1 MIEPRVL
8 VALSGGLAIGRKSTE
23 LNSTAAFPQLPV
35 SLEDVR
41 RAQQLLAGIAER
53 TPVESSRALS
63 RMIDSDVF
71 FKCENLQR
79 AGSFK
84 VRGAY
89 VRMARLSSEERA
101 RGVVAA
107 SAGNHAQGVAVA
119 AKALGIQAR
128 IYMPL
133 GVALPKLAATRGHG
147 AEVVLH
153 GVNVDEALAEA
164 QRYADQSGAV
174 FVHPF
179 DNVDVVAGQGTIGLE
194 ILEQVPDVE
203 TVVMGVGGGGLLAG
217 VAVAVKSLARELG
230 REIRIIGVQAENA
243 AAYPPSLAA
252 DALVPLTKISTM
264 ADGIAVGRPGQI
276 PFSIIREL
284 VDDVVTVSEDS
295 LARALIFLLERSKMV
310 VEPAG
315 AVGVA
320 ALLDGT
326 LNLGGAKPGTTAVIL
341 SGGNI
346 DPMLML
352 KVIQRGLSAAG
363 RFMTVRMLLDDRPGS
378 LATISRIIAASDANV
393 TGVDHTRV
401 GGSISMGDVSIT
413 VNMETKGHEHCE
425 QVLMNLRAEGFQPIV
440 VH

>member
-1 MIEPRVL
+1 METLSTLAVTLDDVL
-8 VALSGGLAIGRKSTE
+8 SAQE
-23 LNSTAAFPQLPV
+23 L
-35 SLEDVR
+35 LE
-41 RAQQLLAGIAER
+41 GIIAR
-53 TPVESSRALS
+53 TPIETSRALGAQVGS
-63 RMIDSDVF
+63 EVF

-89 VRMARLSSEERA
+89 VRMARLSPEEQR

-119 AKALGIQAR
+119 AKRLGIRAR
-128 IYMPL
+128 IYMPV
-133 GVALPKLAATRGHG
+133 GVALPKLQATRSHG

-153 GVNVDEALAEA
+153 GHNVDEALAEA
-164 QRYADQSGAV
+164 KRYADETGAV

-179 DNVDVVAGQGTIGLE
+179 DNPDVVAGQGTLGLE
-194 ILEQVPDVE
+194 ILEQIPDVD
-203 TVVMGVGGGGLLAG
+203 TILMGVGGGGLLAG
-217 VAVAVKSLARELG
+217 VAVAVKAKAKELG
-230 REIRIIGVQAENA
+230 REIRVIGVQAENA

-252 DALVPLTKISTM
+252 DALVPLQSVSTM
-264 ADGIAVGRPGQI
+264 ADGIAVGLPGQL

-284 VDDVVTVSEDS
+284 VDDVVTVSEES
-295 LARALIFLLERSKMV
+295 LARALVFLLERAKLV

-320 ALLDGT
+320 ALMDGK
-326 LNLGGAKPGTTAVIL
+326 LAELGIEAKKTAVIL

-352 KVIQRGLSAAG
+352 KVIQRGLAAAG
-363 RFMTVRMLLDDRPGS
+363 RFFTVRMMLDDRPGS
-378 LATISRIIAASDANV
+378 LATISRIIAENDANV

-401 GGSISMGDVSIT
+401 GGSISMGDVAIT
-413 VNMETKGHEHCE
+413 IDMETRGHEHCE
-425 QVLMNLRAEGFQPIV
+425 QVLRSLRAEGFQPIV
-440 VH
+440 IHV

>member
-1 MIEPRVL
+1 MIDL
-8 VALSGGLAIGRKSTE
+8 KT
-23 LNSTAAFPQLPV
+23 LPV
-35 SLEDVR
+35 TVDDVMD
-41 RAQQLLAGIAER
+41 AAELLDGIIET
-53 TPVESSRALS
+53 TPIEQSRALG
-63 RMIDSDVF
+63 RMTGSDVY

-89 VRMARLSSEERA
+89 VRMAKLSEEEKA

-119 AKALGIQAR
+119 AARLGIKAR

-153 GVNVDEALAEA
+153 GHNVDEALAEA
-164 QRYADQSGAV
+164 QRFAEQSGAV

-179 DNVDVVAGQGTIGLE
+179 DNADIIAGQGTIGLE
-194 ILEQVPDVE
+194 ILDQIPNVD
-203 TVVMGVGGGGLLAG
+203 TIVMGVGGGGLLAG
-217 VAVAVKSLARELG
+217 VATAIKARAKELG
-230 REIRIIGVQAENA
+230 REIRVIGVQAENA

-252 DALVPLTKISTM
+252 DALVPLKKVSTM
-264 ADGIAVGRPGQI
+264 ADGIAVGRPGQL

-284 VDDVVTVSEDS
+284 VDDVVTVSEDA
-295 LARALIFLLERSKMV
+295 LARALIFLLERSKLV

-320 ALLDGT
+320 ALMEGVIE
-326 LNLGGAKPGTTAVIL
+326 NPGTTAVIL

-352 KVIQRGLSAAG
+352 KVIQRGLYASG
-363 RFMTVRMLLDDRPGS
+363 RFLSVRIMLDDRPGS
-378 LATISRIIAASDANV
+378 LAKISRIIAESDANV
-393 TGVDHTRV
+393 TRVDHTRI
-401 GGSISMGDVSIT
+401 GGSISMGDVAIT
-413 VNMETKGHEHCE
+413 IDIETKGHEHCE
-425 QVLMNLRAEGFQPIV
+425 LVLGSLRAEGFQPVV

>member
-1 MIEPRVL
+1 MNALSDLPVTLADIEDARRL
-8 VALSGGLAIGRKSTE
+8 VADI
-23 LNSTAAFPQLPV
+23 
-35 SLEDVR
+35 
-41 RAQQLLAGIAER
+41 IAL
-53 TPVESSRALS
+53 TPIESSRALGRLTGS
-63 RMIDSDVF
+63 EVF

-89 VRMARLSSEERA
+89 VRMAKLTAEEKA

-119 AKALGIQAR
+119 AKALGIKAR
-128 IYMPL
+128 IYMPF

-153 GVNVDEALAEA
+153 GHNVDESLAEA
-164 QRYADQSGAV
+164 ERFAEETGAV

-194 ILEQVPDVE
+194 ILDQLPNVD
-203 TVVMGVGGGGLLAG
+203 TVIMGVGGGGLLAG
-217 VAVAVKSLARELG
+217 VAVAIKSRAKQLG

-252 DALVPLTKISTM
+252 DALVPLKRVSTM
-264 ADGIAVGRPGQI
+264 ADGIAVGRPGQL

-284 VDDVVTVSEDS
+284 VDDVVTVSEDA

-320 ALLDGT
+320 ALMEGKIE
-326 LNLGGAKPGTTAVIL
+326 NPGTTAVIL
-341 SGGNI
+341 TGGNI

-352 KVIQRGLSAAG
+352 KVIQRGLAAAG
-363 RFMTVRMLLDDRPGS
+363 RFMTVRMMLDDRPGS
-378 LATISRIIAASDANV
+378 LATISRIIAENDANV

-413 VNMETKGHEHCE
+413 VNLETKGHEHCE
-425 QVLMNLRAEGFQPIV
+425 HVLTALRTEGFQPIV

>member
-1 MIEPRVL
+1 MTEQ
-8 VALSGGLAIGRKSTE
+8 ALTSRT
-23 LNSTAAFPQLPV
+23 TAHTPEHPPAARPDDRTGLPV
-35 SLEDVR
+35 RLADVEA
-41 RAQQLLAGIAER
+41 AQRTLQGVIAL
-53 TPVESSRALS
+53 TPVEQSRALGRLTGS
-63 RMIDSDVF
+63 SVSL
-71 FKCENLQR
+71 KCENLQR

-89 VRMARLSSEERA
+89 NRMAKLTEAERSL
-101 RGVVAA
+101 GVVAA

-119 AKALGIQAR
+119 AAKLGISAR

-153 GVNVDEALAEA
+153 GHTVDEALAEA
-164 QRYADQSGAV
+164 KRYADAKGAV

-194 ILEQVPDVE
+194 ILEQVPEVD
-203 TVVMGVGGGGLLAG
+203 TILMGVGGGGLLAG
-217 VAVAVKSLARELG
+217 VAVAVKARARELG

-252 DALVPLTKISTM
+252 DALVPLTKVSTI
-264 ADGIAVGRPGQI
+264 ADGIAVGSPGQL

-284 VDDVVTVSEDS
+284 VDDVMTVSEDS

-320 ALLDGT
+320 ALLDGKLT
-326 LNLGGAKPGTTAVIL
+326 EGGMDPGNTVVVL

-352 KVIQRGLSAAG
+352 KVIQRGLAAAG
-363 RFMTVRMLLDDRPGS
+363 RYLVVRMLLDDRPGS
-378 LATISRIIAASDANV
+378 LATISRIIAESDANV

-401 GGSISMGDVSIT
+401 GGSISMGDVAIT
-413 VNMETKGHEHCE
+413 INMETKGEEHCE
-425 QVLMNLRAEGFQPIV
+425 QVLGNLRAEGFQPV
-440 VH
+440 VIRG

>member
-1 MIEPRVL
+1 MN
-8 VALSGGLAIGRKSTE
+8 ATSD
-23 LNSTAAFPQLPV
+23 LPV
-35 SLEDVR
+35 TLADIEHAR
-41 RAQQLLAGIAER
+41 ELLQEIIAL
-53 TPVESSRALS
+53 TPIESSRALG
-63 RMIDSDVF
+63 RMTDSEVF

-89 VRMARLSSEERA
+89 VRMAKLTAEERA

-119 AKALGIQAR
+119 AKALGIKAR
-128 IYMPL
+128 IYMPV

-153 GVNVDEALAEA
+153 GYNVDESLAEA
-164 QRYADQSGAV
+164 ERYANETGAV

-179 DNVDVVAGQGTIGLE
+179 NNVDIVAGQGTIGLE
-194 ILEQVPDVE
+194 ILDQVPNVD
-203 TVVMGVGGGGLLAG
+203 TIIMGVGGGGLLAG
-217 VAVAVKSLARELG
+217 VAVAVKARAKELG
-230 REIRIIGVQAENA
+230 REIRVIGVQAENA

-252 DALVPLTKISTM
+252 DALVPLKRVSTM
-264 ADGIAVGRPGQI
+264 ADGIAVGRPGQL

-320 ALLDGT
+320 ALMEGKIE
-326 LNLGGAKPGTTAVIL
+326 NPGTTVVVL

-352 KVIQRGLSAAG
+352 KVIQRGLAAAG
-363 RFMTVRMLLDDRPGS
+363 RFMTVRMMLNDRPGS
-378 LATISRIIAASDANV
+378 LATISRIIAENDANV

-413 VNMETKGHEHCE
+413 VNLETKGHEHCE
-425 QVLMNLRAEGFQPIV
+425 LVLTALRAEGFQPIV

>member
-1 MIEPRVL
+1 MNP
-8 VALSGGLAIGRKSTE
+8 LSE
-23 LNSTAAFPQLPV
+23 LPV
-35 SLEDVR
+35 TLADIRQAQRLLE
-41 RAQQLLAGIAER
+41 GIIAI
-53 TPVESSRALS
+53 TPVESSRALG
-63 RMIDSDVF
+63 RQVGSDVYL
-71 FKCENLQR
+71 KCENLQR

-89 VRMARLSSEERA
+89 VRMAKLSPAERA

-119 AKALGIQAR
+119 AKSLGISAR
-128 IYMPL
+128 IFMPL

-153 GVNVDEALAEA
+153 GHNVDEALAEA
-164 QRYADQSGAV
+164 QRYADETGAV

-194 ILEQVPDVE
+194 IIEQIPDVD
-203 TVVMGVGGGGLLAG
+203 TVLMGVGGGGLLAG
-217 VAVAVKSLARELG
+217 VAVAIKARAQELG

-252 DALVPLTKISTM
+252 DALVPLKRVSTM
-264 ADGIAVGRPGQI
+264 ADGIAVGRPGQL

-295 LARALIFLLERSKMV
+295 LARALIFLLERTKMV

-320 ALLDGT
+320 ALMDGKIE
-326 LNLGGAKPGTTAVIL
+326 NPGTTAVVL

-352 KVIQRGLSAAG
+352 KVIQRGLAAAG
-363 RFMTVRMLLDDRPGS
+363 RFMTVRMMLDDRPGS
-378 LATISRIIAASDANV
+378 LATISRIIAENDANV

-413 VNMETKGHEHCE
+413 VNLETKGHEHGE
-425 QVLMNLRAEGFQPIV
+425 QVLTALRAEGFQPIV

>member
-1 MIEPRVL
+1 MK
-8 VALSGGLAIGRKSTE
+8 ALSTLAVTLDDVVAAQE
-23 LNSTAAFPQLPV
+23 L
-35 SLEDVR
+35 LE
-41 RAQQLLAGIAER
+41 GIIAK
-53 TPVESSRALS
+53 TPIEQSRALGTQ
-63 RMIDSDVF
+63 IGGEVF

-89 VRMARLSSEERA
+89 VRMARLSESEKR

-107 SAGNHAQGVAVA
+107 SAGNHAQGVASA
-119 AKALGIQAR
+119 AKRLGIRAR

-133 GVALPKLAATRGHG
+133 GVALPKLQATRSHG

-153 GVNVDEALAEA
+153 GHNVDEALAEA
-164 QRYADQSGAV
+164 KRFADETGAV

-179 DNVDVVAGQGTIGLE
+179 DNADVVSGQGTIGLE
-194 ILEQVPDVE
+194 ILEQVPDVD
-203 TVVMGVGGGGLLAG
+203 TVLMGVGGGGLLAG
-217 VAVAVKSLARELG
+217 VTVALKAKAAELG
-230 REIRIIGVQAENA
+230 REIRVIGVQAENA

-252 DALVPLTKISTM
+252 DAVVPLPKVATM
-264 ADGIAVGRPGQI
+264 ADGIAVGLPGQI

-295 LARALIFLLERSKMV
+295 LARALIFLLERAKLV

-320 ALLDGT
+320 ALMDGK
-326 LNLGGAKPGTTAVIL
+326 LAELGIDAKKTVVIL

-363 RFMTVRMLLDDRPGS
+363 RFLTVRMMLDDRPGS
-378 LATISRIIAASDANV
+378 LATISRIIAENDANV

-401 GGSISMGDVSIT
+401 GGSIAMGDVAIT
-413 VNMETKGHEHCE
+413 IDMETKGHEHSD
-425 QVLMNLRAEGFQPIV
+425 QVLRALRAEGFQPIV
-440 VH
+440 MHV

>member
-1 MIEPRVL
+1 
-8 VALSGGLAIGRKSTE
+8 
-23 LNSTAAFPQLPV
+23 
-35 SLEDVR
+35 
-41 RAQQLLAGIAER
+41 
-53 TPVESSRALS
+53 
-63 RMIDSDVF
+63 
-71 FKCENLQR
+71 
-79 AGSFK
+79 
-84 VRGAY
+84 
-89 VRMARLSSEERA
+89 MARLSPEEKK

-119 AKALGIQAR
+119 AKSLGIKAR

-133 GVALPKLAATRGHG
+133 GVALPKLAATRSHG

-153 GVNVDEALAEA
+153 GHNVDEALAEA
-164 QRYADQSGAV
+164 QRYANESGTV

-179 DNVDVVAGQGTIGLE
+179 DNVDVVAGQGTVGLE
-194 ILEQVPDVE
+194 ILDQVPNVD
-203 TVVMGVGGGGLLAG
+203 TILMGVGGGGLLAG
-217 VAVAVKSLARELG
+217 VAVAVKARARELG

-252 DALVPLTKISTM
+252 DALVPLKRVSTM
-264 ADGIAVGRPGQI
+264 ADGIAVGRPGQL

-295 LARALIFLLERSKMV
+295 LARALIFLLERAKLV

-320 ALLDGT
+320 ALMDGKIE
-326 LNLGGAKPGTTAVIL
+326 NPGTTAVIL

-363 RFMTVRMLLDDRPGS
+363 RYMTVRMMLDDRPGS
-378 LATISRIIAASDANV
+378 LATIARIIAENDANV
-393 TGVDHTRV
+393 TGLDHTRV

-413 VNMETKGHEHCE
+413 VNLETKGHEHCE
-425 QVLMNLRAEGFQPIV
+425 QVLGALRAEGFQPIV

>member
-1 MIEPRVL
+1 MIDL
-8 VALSGGLAIGRKSTE
+8 KT
-23 LNSTAAFPQLPV
+23 LPV
-35 SLEDVR
+35 TVDDVMD
-41 RAQQLLAGIAER
+41 AAELLDGVIET
-53 TPVESSRALS
+53 TPIEQSRALG
-63 RMIDSDVF
+63 RMTGSDVY

-89 VRMARLSSEERA
+89 VRMAKLSEEEKA

-119 AKALGIQAR
+119 AARLGIKAR

-153 GVNVDEALAEA
+153 GHNVDEALAEA
-164 QRYADQSGAV
+164 QRFAEQSGAV

-179 DNVDVVAGQGTIGLE
+179 DNADIIAGQGTIGLE
-194 ILEQVPDVE
+194 ILDQIPNVD
-203 TVVMGVGGGGLLAG
+203 TIVMGVGGGGLLAG
-217 VAVAVKSLARELG
+217 VATAVKARAKELG
-230 REIRIIGVQAENA
+230 RDIRVIGVQAENA

-252 DALVPLTKISTM
+252 DALVPLKKVSTM
-264 ADGIAVGRPGQI
+264 ADGIAVGRPGQL

-284 VDDVVTVSEDS
+284 VDDVVTVSEDA
-295 LARALIFLLERSKMV
+295 LARALIFLLERSKLV

-320 ALLDGT
+320 ALMEGVIE
-326 LNLGGAKPGTTAVIL
+326 NPGTTAVIL

-352 KVIQRGLSAAG
+352 KVIQRGLYASG
-363 RFMTVRMLLDDRPGS
+363 RFLSVRIMLDDRPGS
-378 LATISRIIAASDANV
+378 LAKISRIIAESDANV
-393 TGVDHTRV
+393 TRVDHTRI
-401 GGSISMGDVSIT
+401 GGSISMGDVAIT
-413 VNMETKGHEHCE
+413 IDIETKGHEHCE
-425 QVLMNLRAEGFQPIV
+425 LVLGSLRAEGFQPVV

>member
-1 MIEPRVL
+1 MNASSE
-8 VALSGGLAIGRKSTE
+8 
-23 LNSTAAFPQLPV
+23 LPV
-35 SLEDVR
+35 TLADVEAAR
-41 RAQQLLAGIAER
+41 ELLKEIIAL
-53 TPVESSRALS
+53 TPIESSRALG
-63 RMIDSDVF
+63 RMTGSEVF
-71 FKCENLQR
+71 LKCENLQR

-89 VRMARLSSEERA
+89 VRMARLSPEERA

-119 AKALGIQAR
+119 AKALGIKAR
-128 IYMPL
+128 IYMPV

-153 GVNVDEALAEA
+153 GYNVDESLAEA
-164 QRYADQSGAV
+164 ERFANESGAV

-179 DNVDVVAGQGTIGLE
+179 NNVDVVSGQGTIGLE
-194 ILEQVPDVE
+194 ILEQVPNVD
-203 TVVMGVGGGGLLAG
+203 TIIMGVGGGGLLAG
-217 VAVAVKSLARELG
+217 VAVAVKARAKELG
-230 REIRIIGVQAENA
+230 REIRVIGVQAENA

-252 DALVPLTKISTM
+252 DALVPLKRVSTM
-264 ADGIAVGRPGQI
+264 ADGIAVGRPGQL

-284 VDDVVTVSEDS
+284 VDDVITVSEDS
-295 LARALIFLLERSKMV
+295 LARALIFLLERAKMV

-320 ALLDGT
+320 ALMEGKIE
-326 LNLGGAKPGTTAVIL
+326 NPGTTAVIL

-352 KVIQRGLSAAG
+352 KVIQRGLAAAG
-363 RFMTVRMLLDDRPGS
+363 RFMTVRMMLNDRPGS
-378 LATISRIIAASDANV
+378 LATISRIIAENDANV

-413 VNMETKGHEHCE
+413 VNLETKGHEHCE
-425 QVLMNLRAEGFQPIV
+425 LVLTALRAEGFQPIV

>member
-1 MIEPRVL
+1 M
-8 VALSGGLAIGRKSTE
+8 T
-23 LNSTAAFPQLPV
+23 TTTQLPV
-35 SLEDVR
+35 SLQDVQD
-41 RAQQLLAGIAER
+41 AAQLLDGVIER
-53 TPVESSRALS
+53 TPIEQSRALG
-63 RMIDSDVF
+63 RQVGADVY

-89 VRMARLSSEERA
+89 VRMARLSEEERA

-119 AKALGIQAR
+119 ASKLGIKAK
-128 IYMPL
+128 IFMPM

-153 GVNVDEALAEA
+153 GNNVDEALTEA
-164 QRYADQSGAV
+164 QRYAEETGAV

-179 DNVDVVAGQGTIGLE
+179 DNVDIIAGQGTIGLE
-194 ILEQVPDVE
+194 ILEQVPNVD
-203 TVVMGVGGGGLLAG
+203 TILMGVGGGGLLAG
-217 VAVAVKSLARELG
+217 VAVAVKAKARELG
-230 REIRIIGVQAENA
+230 RDIRIIGVQAENA

-252 DALVPLTKISTM
+252 DALVPLKKVSTM
-264 ADGIAVGRPGQI
+264 ADGIAVGRPGQL

-284 VDDVVTVSEDS
+284 VDDVVTVSEDA

-320 ALLDGT
+320 ALMEGK
-326 LNLGGAKPGTTAVIL
+326 LNENGANPGTTAVVL

-363 RFMTVRMLLDDRPGS
+363 RYLVVRMLLNDRPGS
-378 LATISRIIAASDANV
+378 LATIARIIAESDANV

-401 GGSISMGDVSIT
+401 GGSISMGDVAIT
-413 VNMETKGHEHCE
+413 INMETKGHEHCE
-425 QVLMNLRAEGFQPIV
+425 QVLNNLRAEGFQPIV
-440 VH
+440 IHG

>member
-1 MIEPRVL
+1 MNVPPE
-8 VALSGGLAIGRKSTE
+8 
-23 LNSTAAFPQLPV
+23 LPV
-35 SLEDVR
+35 NLDAVEEAR
-41 RAQQLLAGIAER
+41 ELLQEIIAL
-53 TPVESSRALS
+53 TPIESSRALGRITGS
-63 RMIDSDVF
+63 EVF

-89 VRMARLSSEERA
+89 VRMAKLSTEERA

-119 AKALGIQAR
+119 AKALGIKAR
-128 IYMPL
+128 IYMPM

-153 GVNVDEALAEA
+153 GFNVDESLAEA
-164 QRYADQSGAV
+164 QRYADETGAV

-194 ILEQVPDVE
+194 ILEQIPHVD
-203 TVVMGVGGGGLLAG
+203 TIVMGVGGGGLLAG
-217 VAVAVKSLARELG
+217 VAVAVKARARELG

-252 DALVPLTKISTM
+252 DALVPLKKVSTM
-264 ADGIAVGRPGQI
+264 ADGIAVGRPGQL

-284 VDDVVTVSEDS
+284 VDDVVTVSEEA
-295 LARALIFLLERSKMV
+295 LARALIFLLERAKMV

-320 ALLDGT
+320 ALMEGKIE
-326 LNLGGAKPGTTAVIL
+326 NPGTTAVIL

-352 KVIQRGLSAAG
+352 KVIQRGLAAAG
-363 RFMTVRMLLDDRPGS
+363 RFMTVRMMLNDRPGS
-378 LATISRIIAASDANV
+378 LATISRIIAENDANV
-393 TGVDHTRV
+393 TGLDHTRV

-413 VNMETKGHEHCE
+413 VNLETKGHEHCE
-425 QVLMNLRAEGFQPIV
+425 LVLTALRAEGFQPIV

>member
-1 MIEPRVL
+1 VNTLE
-8 VALSGGLAIGRKSTE
+8 S
-23 LNSTAAFPQLPV
+23 LPV
-35 SLEDVR
+35 TLDDVLE
-41 RAQQLLAGIAER
+41 AQKLLDGIITR
-53 TPVESSRALS
+53 TPVESSRALGG
-63 RMIDSDVF
+63 MVGGEVF
-71 FKCENLQR
+71 LKCENLQR

-89 VRMARLSSEERA
+89 VRMAKLSDAEKK

-119 AKALGIQAR
+119 AKSLGIKAR

-133 GVALPKLAATRGHG
+133 GVALPKLAATRSHG

-153 GVNVDEALAEA
+153 GHNVDEALAEA
-164 QRYADQSGAV
+164 RRYADESGAV

-179 DNVDVVAGQGTIGLE
+179 DDVDVVAGQGTVGLE
-194 ILEQVPDVE
+194 ILEQVPDVD
-203 TVVMGVGGGGLLAG
+203 TILMGVGGGGLLAG
-217 VAVAVKSLARELG
+217 VAVAVKARAKELG
-230 REIRIIGVQAENA
+230 RDIRIIGVQAENA

-252 DALVPLTKISTM
+252 DALVPLKRVSTM
-264 ADGIAVGRPGQI
+264 ADGIAVGRPGQL

-284 VDDVVTVSEDS
+284 VDDVVTVSEDA
-295 LARALIFLLERSKMV
+295 LARALIFLLERAKMV

-320 ALLDGT
+320 ALMEGKIE
-326 LNLGGAKPGTTAVIL
+326 NPGTVAVVL

-363 RFMTVRMLLDDRPGS
+363 RYMTVRMMLDDRPGS
-378 LATISRIIAASDANV
+378 LATIARIIAENDANV
-393 TGVDHTRV
+393 TGLDHTRV

-413 VNMETKGHEHCE
+413 VNLETKGHEHCE
-425 QVLMNLRAEGFQPIV
+425 KVLAALRAEGFQPIV

>member
-1 MIEPRVL
+1 MN
-8 VALSGGLAIGRKSTE
+8 ATSD
-23 LNSTAAFPQLPV
+23 LPV
-35 SLEDVR
+35 TLADVEHAR
-41 RAQQLLAGIAER
+41 ELLQEIIAL
-53 TPVESSRALS
+53 TPIESSRALG
-63 RMIDSDVF
+63 RMTDSEVF

-89 VRMARLSSEERA
+89 VRMAKLTAEERA

-119 AKALGIQAR
+119 AKALGIKAR
-128 IYMPL
+128 IYMPV

-153 GVNVDEALAEA
+153 GFNVDESLAEA
-164 QRYADQSGAV
+164 ERYANETGAV

-179 DNVDVVAGQGTIGLE
+179 NNVDIVAGQGTIGLE
-194 ILEQVPDVE
+194 ILDQVPNVD
-203 TVVMGVGGGGLLAG
+203 TIIMGVGGGGLLAG
-217 VAVAVKSLARELG
+217 VAVAVKARAKELG
-230 REIRIIGVQAENA
+230 REIRVIGVQAENA

-252 DALVPLTKISTM
+252 DALVPLKKVSTM
-264 ADGIAVGRPGQI
+264 ADGIAVGRPGQL

-320 ALLDGT
+320 ALMEGKIE
-326 LNLGGAKPGTTAVIL
+326 NPGTTAVIL

-352 KVIQRGLSAAG
+352 KVIQRGLAAAG
-363 RFMTVRMLLDDRPGS
+363 RFMTVRMMLNDRPGS
-378 LATISRIIAASDANV
+378 LATISRIIAENDANV

-413 VNMETKGHEHCE
+413 VNLETKGHEHCE
-425 QVLMNLRAEGFQPIV
+425 LVLTALRAEGFQPIV

>member
-1 MIEPRVL
+1 MRLQTVTP
-8 VALSGGLAIGRKSTE
+8 AGGLPVTLADVEAARTLLKGVIE
-23 LNSTAAFPQLPV
+23 L
-35 SLEDVR
+35 
-41 RAQQLLAGIAER
+41 
-53 TPVESSRALS
+53 TPIENSRALGRQS
-63 RMIDSDVF
+63 GSEVY

-89 VRMARLSSEERA
+89 VRMAKLSAEERA

-119 AKALGIQAR
+119 ASKLGIKAR
-128 IYMPL
+128 IFMPV

-147 AEVVLH
+147 AEVILH
-153 GVNVDEALAEA
+153 GHTVDEALAEA
-164 QRYADQSGAV
+164 QRYADDTGAV
-174 FVHPF
+174 VVHPF
-179 DNVDVVAGQGTIGLE
+179 DNVDVIAGQGTIGLE
-194 ILEQVPDVE
+194 ILEQVPHVD
-203 TVVMGVGGGGLLAG
+203 TILMGVGGGGLMAG
-217 VAVAVKSLARELG
+217 VAVAVKQRAKELG
-230 REIRIIGVQAENA
+230 KDIRIIGVQAENA

-252 DALVPLTKISTM
+252 DALVPLQRVSTM
-264 ADGIAVGRPGQI
+264 ADGIAVGRPGQL
-276 PFSIIREL
+276 PFSIIKEL
-284 VDDVVTVSEDS
+284 VDDVVTVSEDA
-295 LARALIFLLERSKMV
+295 LARALIFLLERAKMV

-320 ALLDGT
+320 ALMEGKIE
-326 LNLGGAKPGTTAVIL
+326 NPGTTVAVL

-363 RFMTVRMLLDDRPGS
+363 RFMTIRMMLDDRPGS
-378 LATISRIIAASDANV
+378 LATISRIIAESDANV
-393 TGVDHTRV
+393 TGVDHTRL

-413 VNMETKGHEHCE
+413 VDIEAKGHEHCE
-425 QVLMNLRAEGFQPIV
+425 FVLERLRAEGLHPIV

>member
-1 MIEPRVL
+1 MK
-8 VALSGGLAIGRKSTE
+8 ATS
-23 LNSTAAFPQLPV
+23 NLPV
-35 SLEDVR
+35 TLADVQKAR
-41 RAQQLLAGIAER
+41 ELLTEIIAQ
-53 TPVESSRALS
+53 TPIESSRALGRITGS
-63 RMIDSDVF
+63 EVF
-71 FKCENLQR
+71 LKCENLQR

-89 VRMARLSSEERA
+89 VRMAKLTAEERA

-119 AKALGIQAR
+119 AKALGIKAR
-128 IYMPL
+128 IYMPV

-153 GVNVDEALAEA
+153 GFNVDESLAEA
-164 QRYADQSGAV
+164 ERFANESGAV

-179 DNVDVVAGQGTIGLE
+179 DNVDVVSGQGTIGLE
-194 ILEQVPDVE
+194 ILDQVPNVD
-203 TVVMGVGGGGLLAG
+203 TIIMGVGGGGLLAG
-217 VAVAVKSLARELG
+217 VSVAVKARAKELG
-230 REIRIIGVQAENA
+230 REIRVIGVQAENA

-252 DALVPLTKISTM
+252 DALVPLKKVSTM
-264 ADGIAVGRPGQI
+264 ADGIAVGRPGQL

-284 VDDVVTVSEDS
+284 VDDVITVSEDS

-320 ALLDGT
+320 ALMEGKIE
-326 LNLGGAKPGTTAVIL
+326 NPGTTVVIL

-352 KVIQRGLSAAG
+352 KVIQRGLAAAG
-363 RFMTVRMLLDDRPGS
+363 RFMTVRMMLNDRPGS
-378 LATISRIIAASDANV
+378 LATISRIIAENDANV

-413 VNMETKGHEHCE
+413 VNLETKGHEHCE
-425 QVLMNLRAEGFQPIV
+425 LVLTALRAEGFQPIV

>member
-1 MIEPRVL
+1 MNTVSTSFPGL
-8 VALSGGLAIGRKSTE
+8 LSG
-23 LNSTAAFPQLPV
+23 LPV
-35 SLEDVR
+35 QLDDIY
-41 RAQQLLAGIAER
+41 RAQRLLAGIAER
-53 TPVESSRALS
+53 TPVESSRALGRLIGS
-63 RMIDSDVF
+63 EVF
-71 FKCENLQR
+71 LKCENLQR

-89 VRMARLSSEERA
+89 VHMAGLSPEARA
-101 RGVVAA
+101 QGVVAA

-153 GVNVDEALAEA
+153 GLTVDEALAEA
-164 QRYADQSGAV
+164 RNHAERTGAI

-179 DNVDVVAGQGTIGLE
+179 DNADVVAGQGTVGLE
-194 ILEQVPDVE
+194 LLEQLPQLD
-203 TVVMGVGGGGLLAG
+203 TVLMGVGGGGLLAG
-217 VAVAVKSLARELG
+217 VAVALKAKAQELG
-230 REIRIIGVQAENA
+230 RQIRVIGVQAENA

-252 DALVPLTKISTM
+252 DALVPLSGISTM
-264 ADGIAVGRPGQI
+264 ADGIAVGQPGQI

-284 VDDVVTVSEDS
+284 VDDVLTVSEDS

-320 ALLDGT
+320 ALLDG
-326 LNLGGAKPGTTAVIL
+326 AFKAEDFDPGTTAVIL

-363 RFMTVRMLLDDRPGS
+363 RYLTIRMLLDDRPGS
-378 LATISRIIAASDANV
+378 LATISRIIAESDANV
-393 TGVDHTRV
+393 TGVDHTRI
-401 GGSISMGDVSIT
+401 GGAINMGDVSIT
-413 VNMETKGHEHCE
+413 VNMETKGHEHWE
-425 QVLMNLRAEGFQPIV
+425 QVLRNLRAEGFKPIV

>member
-1 MIEPRVL
+1 MEPT
-8 VALSGGLAIGRKSTE
+8 LSPAPGAEQSDKLLS
-23 LNSTAAFPQLPV
+23 QLPV
-35 SLEDVR
+35 SLADIYQ
-41 RAQQLLAGIAER
+41 AQELLAGIAEK
-53 TPVESSRALS
+53 TPVESSRALG
-63 RMIDSDVF
+63 RQIGAEVF
-71 FKCENLQR
+71 LKCENLQR

-89 VRMARLSSEERA
+89 VRMARLSPAERA

-133 GVALPKLAATRGHG
+133 GVALPKLAATQGHG

-153 GVNVDEALAEA
+153 GHNVDEALAEA
-164 QRYADQSGAV
+164 QRYAEQSGAV

-194 ILEQVPDVE
+194 ILEQIPDVE
-203 TVVMGVGGGGLLAG
+203 TILMGVGGGGLLAG
-217 VAVAVKSLARELG
+217 VAVAVKSRARELG
-230 REIRIIGVQAENA
+230 RNIRIIGVQAENA

-252 DALVPLTKISTM
+252 DALVPLTKVSTM

-326 LNLGGAKPGTTAVIL
+326 LNLDGVKPGKTVVIL

-378 LATISRIIAASDANV
+378 LATISRIIAESDANV

-425 QVLMNLRAEGFQPIV
+425 QVLLNLRAEGFQPIV